1 VRGKWL
7 AVVGM
12 VLFLNVGTSCATAS
26 QQDKLVR
33 EDIKDAEQGIVLT
46 IAVQSAPTEREQ
58 NCTCCV
64 GPDPFFLALAVIGD
78 GTSPDSL
85 LALAQLVRF
94 ALDGM
99 YSEEYDTYVMAK
111 GKRIRKVFR
120 SLNPEQLHEQCLHE
134 FANLQ
139 KDKSYAKAIQGAR
152 ENGVCESAGA
162 IKEHIQEF
170 VSALSRPPSHE
181 R

>member
-1 VRGKWL
+1 MHGKWF
-7 AVVGM
+7 AVVGIT
-12 VLFLNVGTSCATAS
+12 LFLTVGTLRAAAS

-33 EDIKDAEQGIVLT
+33 EDIKSAEQGIVLT
-46 IAVQSAPTEREQ
+46 IAVQSTPTAREQ

-64 GPDPFFLALAVIGD
+64 GSDPFFLALAVIGD
-78 GTSPDSL
+78 GTSPESL
-85 LALAQLVRF
+85 LALARLVRF

-111 GKRIRKVFR
+111 GKSIKKVFR

-139 KDKSYAKAIQGAR
+139 NDKSYARAIQGAS
-152 ENGVCESAGA
+152 EKNVCESAGT
-162 IKEHIQEF
+162 IKERIQEF
-170 VSALSRPPSHE
+170 VSSLSGPPSHE